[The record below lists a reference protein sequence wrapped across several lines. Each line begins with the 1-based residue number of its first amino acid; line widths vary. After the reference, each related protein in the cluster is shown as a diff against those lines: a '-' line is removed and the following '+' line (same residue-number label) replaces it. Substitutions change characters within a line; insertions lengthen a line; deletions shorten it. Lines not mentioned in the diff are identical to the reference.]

1 MRRLT
6 SYVGL
11 LIVGAGAAQAECA
24 PERIVKAEDTI
35 FSIARDELGDA
46 AKWSLIYY
54 TNPQLQNGNGLE
66 LAEGAI
72 LQVPCPDAKRARVDA
87 TPLRQEG
94 AEIRLITG
102 SRNPPFTDLD
112 WPGQGMLTELVN
124 AAFEDSPDAV
134 PYSVTWEND
143 WTQHLFPKL
152 DNAEF
157 DMGFPWFKPDCEAEP
172 SNKLCTNFHFSEPVV
187 DLVML
192 LFARAD
198 DPMPFADDADVVGK
212 TLCRPAGHPTYD
224 LDRADRR
231 WISDGKITLRQPET
245 PTACFEMLIAGE
257 VDAVTVN
264 EFLGVQQMFDL
275 GLTKEVVPLTR
286 PLSVEGLHV
295 VISKKH
301 WRGTAHLYRFNAGL
315 AKLKQTDRYTD
326 IVARHLGLFWDQVK
340 G

>member
-1 MRRLT
+1 MQRASL
-6 SYVGL
+6 YAAAMVM
-11 LIVGAGAAQAECA
+11 GAGVAAADCA
-24 PERIVKAEDTI
+24 PKRAVQPGDTL

-46 AKWSLIYY
+46 ARWSQIYY
-54 TNPQLQNGNGLE
+54 ANPGLQGGGGLE
-66 LAEGAI
+66 LTAGAI
-72 LQVPCPDAKRARVDA
+72 LQVPCPVDVPARVDA
-87 TPLRQEG
+87 TPLRQAG

-102 SRNPPFTDLD
+102 SQNPPFTDLD

-143 WTQHLFPKL
+143 WTQHLFPML
-152 DNAEF
+152 DSAEY
-157 DMGFPWFKPDCEAEP
+157 DMGFPWFKPDCSAEP
-172 SNKLCTNFHFSEPVV
+172 ENALCANFHFSEPVI

-192 LFARAD
+192 LFARAE
-198 DPMPFADDADVVGK
+198 DPMPFADDADVEGK

-224 LDRADRR
+224 LDRAGRR
-231 WISDGKITLRQPET
+231 WISDGKITLRQPAT
-245 PTACFEMLIAGE
+245 PTACFEMLMAGE

-264 EFLGVQQMFDL
+264 EFLGVQQMFKL
-275 GLTKEVVPLTR
+275 GLTEAVVPLTR

-315 AKLKQTDRYTD
+315 AQLKQTDRYTR
-326 IVARHLGLFWDQVK
+326 IVARHLALFWDEVK